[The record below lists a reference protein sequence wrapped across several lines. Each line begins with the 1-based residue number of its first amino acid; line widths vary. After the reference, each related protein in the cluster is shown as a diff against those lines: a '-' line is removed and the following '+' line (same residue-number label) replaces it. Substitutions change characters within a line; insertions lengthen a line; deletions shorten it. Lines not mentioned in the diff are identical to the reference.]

1 MGRQLTL
8 FPTEQENHMDEKNP
22 INLSAL
28 IALLIVGLAAAIVGR
43 SEETGEL
50 AKAAQNPI
58 ANMISLPFQYNASFD
73 WGPEEGT
80 LRTLNV
86 QPVLPFS
93 NGKINFIN
101 RTIVPVVHQPELAP
115 GQGSKFG
122 LGDITYTVFLSP
134 AAPSAFTWG
143 VGPVLNL
150 PTATDDRLGVDA
162 WSGGVGAVGLTM
174 PGNWVVGAL
183 VQNLWSFAGD
193 DDVNQFLVQYF
204 VNYNMAGGWYLT
216 SAPII
221 TANWEAD
228 SGQRWTVPVGGGVGK
243 IFRVGSQ
250 PMNAQVQTF
259 YNVDK
264 PDSVG
269 DWSLRIQLQL
279 LFPKGG

>member
-1 MGRQLTL
+1 VNETCHRSLYLRKIAHRGARASSVATIVLTFVGL
-8 FPTEQENHMDEKNP
+8 
-22 INLSAL
+22 LSANS
-28 IALLIVGLAAAIVGR
+28 AHAQDSGD
-43 SEETGEL
+43 L
-50 AKAAQNPI
+50 AKAAQNPV

-80 LRTLNV
+80 LHVLNI

-101 RTIVPVVHQPELAP
+101 RTIVPVVQQPELTP

-122 LGDITYTVFLSP
+122 LGDITHTLFLSP

-143 VGPVLNL
+143 VGPVLSM
-150 PTATDDRLGVDA
+150 PTATDDRLGSDT
-162 WSGGVGAVGLTM
+162 WSGGLGAVGLAM
-174 PGNWVVGAL
+174 PGKWVVGAL
-183 VQNLWSFAGD
+183 VQNLWDISGD
-193 DDVNQFLVQYF
+193 AEVNQFLFQYF

-216 SAPII
+216 SAPIV
-221 TANWEAD
+221 TANWGAD
-228 SGQRWTVPVGGGVGK
+228 SNQRWTVPVGGGVGR

-250 PMNAQVQTF
+250 PMNAQSQIF
-259 YNVDK
+259 YNIDK

-269 DWSLRIQLQL
+269 DWSVRLQLQL